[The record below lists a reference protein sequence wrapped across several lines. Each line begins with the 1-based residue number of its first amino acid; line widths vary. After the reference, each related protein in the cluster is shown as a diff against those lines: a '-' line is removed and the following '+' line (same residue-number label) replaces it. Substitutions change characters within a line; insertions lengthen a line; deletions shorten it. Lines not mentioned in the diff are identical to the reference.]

1 MIMYTLHF
9 SLKKIRPVK
18 ALLFALV
25 MLAWVVAPAQQF
37 TSNQDESSMSIS
49 GTSTLHDWESAVED
63 FTATCKMD
71 GDEMQ
76 SASFKAKVE
85 SIKSGTRAMDQN
97 TYEAMESEKFPSIS
111 FISKSIKSDGNFIT
125 VSGSLTIAGESKSIN
140 LKLKREQW
148 TAESLN
154 VSGKYTLKMTDYGID
169 PPRAMLGT
177 IRTGDEV
184 TITFDITLYKS

>member
-1 MIMYTLHF
+1 MYAILYTL
-9 SLKKIRPVK
+9 KKAQSIK
-18 ALLFALV
+18 TFLFALM
-25 MLAWVVAPAQQF
+25 MLAWIVAPAQQF
-37 TSNQDESSMSIS
+37 TSNQDESSMTIS
-49 GTSTLHDWESAVED
+49 GTSTLHDWDSAVED

-97 TYEAMESEKFPSIS
+97 TYNAMDSKKFPNIS
-111 FISKSIKSDGNFIT
+111 FTSKSIKNDGNFIT

-140 LKLKREQW
+140 LKLKKEQW

-154 VSGKYTLKMTDYGID
+154 VSGEYTLKMSEYGID

-184 TITFDITLYKS
+184 TISFDIALYKS

>member
-1 MIMYTLHF
+1 MNTLHF
-9 SLKKIRPVK
+9 CQKPRSIKS
-18 ALLFALV
+18 LLFALV

-37 TSNQDESSMSIS
+37 KSNKNESSMTIS
-49 GTSTLHDWESAVED
+49 GTSTLHDWESVVED

-76 SASFKAKVE
+76 SAAFRAEVT
-85 SIKSGTRAMDQN
+85 SIKSGTNAMDQN
-97 TYEAMESEKFPSIS
+97 TYKAMNSEKYPNIS
-111 FISKSIKSDGNFIT
+111 FVSKSIKSDGNYII
-125 VSGSLTIAGESKSIN
+125 VSGALTIAGESKSIN

-154 VSGKYTLKMTDYGID
+154 VSGEYTLKMTDYGID

>member
-1 MIMYTLHF
+1 MYAILYTL
-9 SLKKIRPVK
+9 KKAQSIK
-18 ALLFALV
+18 TFLFALM
-25 MLAWVVAPAQQF
+25 MLAWIVAPAQQF
-37 TSNQDESSMSIS
+37 TSNQDESSMTIS
-49 GTSTLHDWESAVED
+49 GTSTLHDWDSAVED

-97 TYEAMESEKFPSIS
+97 TYNAMDSKKFPNIS
-111 FISKSIKSDGNFIT
+111 FTSKSIKNDGNFIT

-154 VSGKYTLKMTDYGID
+154 VSGEYTLKMSEYGID

-184 TITFDITLYKS
+184 TISFDIALYKS

>member
-1 MIMYTLHF
+1 
-9 SLKKIRPVK
+9 
-18 ALLFALV
+18 

-37 TSNQDESSMSIS
+37 KSNKSESSMTIS
-49 GTSTLHDWESAVED
+49 GTSTLHDWESVVEE

-71 GDEMQ
+71 GDKMQ
-76 SASFKAKVE
+76 SAAFRAEVT
-85 SIKSGTRAMDQN
+85 SIKSGTNAMDQN
-97 TYEAMESEKFPSIS
+97 TYKAMNSEKFPNIS
-111 FISKSIKSDGNFIT
+111 FVSKSIKSDGNYII
-125 VSGSLTIAGESKSIN
+125 VSGALTIAGETKSIN

-154 VSGKYTLKMTDYGID
+154 VSGDYTLKMTDYGID

>member
-1 MIMYTLHF
+1 MYAILYTL
-9 SLKKIRPVK
+9 KKAQSIK
-18 ALLFALV
+18 TFLFALM
-25 MLAWVVAPAQQF
+25 MLAWIVAPAQQF
-37 TSNQDESSMSIS
+37 TSNQDESLMTIS
-49 GTSTLHDWESAVED
+49 GTSTLHDWDSAVED

-97 TYEAMESEKFPSIS
+97 TYNAMDSKKFPNIS
-111 FISKSIKSDGNFIT
+111 FTSKSIKNDGNFIT

-140 LKLKREQW
+140 LKLKKEQW

-154 VSGKYTLKMTDYGID
+154 VSGEYTLKMSEYGID

-184 TITFDITLYKS
+184 TISFDIALYKS